1 MNPFAFV
8 VSYAI
13 AVLVLIP
20 ASAMTIVA
28 GAWYGVARGT
38 AYALIGALIGS
49 TGAFLVARYGA
60 RDFVARRLA
69 ALSIGGRLGA
79 VERAVTARGLP
90 IVFLLRLSPIVP
102 FNFLNYALGLT
113 TIKLRDFLV
122 ASAGM
127 IPGAIMYAY
136 AGKVAGVALAVAGEA
151 QVPRETSYY
160 ALLIGGLAATMA
172 SPGHRSLTA
181 VVHGR
186 PWKPGSGE
194 QRLDDVVAQP
204 APGSA
209 MQASAPLNSAVNPI
223 GRAASAIN
231 CCTARP
237 VRADPVM
244 TTWSGPPGAIK
255 TSRTASGSSG
265 NNVSTSIG
273 SPATSSASRNLVSNC
288 VAPGAGL

>member
-1 MNPFAFV
+1 VNPFAFV
-8 VSYAI
+8 LSYAI

-122 ASAGM
+122 AS
-127 IPGAIMYAY
+127 
-136 AGKVAGVALAVAGEA
+136 GKVAVVALAVAGEA

-172 SPGHRSLTA
+172 A
-181 VVHGR
+181 VI
-186 PWKPGSGE
+186 
-194 QRLDDVVAQP
+194 LVA
-204 APGSA
+204 
-209 MQASAPLNSAVNPI
+209 
-223 GRAASAIN
+223 RAA
-231 CCTARP
+231 R
-237 VRADPVM
+237 RALRDV
-244 TTWSGPPGAIK
+244 
-255 TSRTASGSSG
+255 
-265 NNVSTSIG
+265 
-273 SPATSSASRNLVSNC
+273 
-288 VAPGAGL
+288 

>member
-1 MNPFAFV
+1 VNPFAFV

-136 AGKVAGVALAVAGEA
+136 AGKVAGVALAVAGQA

-172 SPGHRSLTA
+172 A
-181 VVHGR
+181 VI
-186 PWKPGSGE
+186 
-194 QRLDDVVAQP
+194 LVA
-204 APGSA
+204 
-209 MQASAPLNSAVNPI
+209 
-223 GRAASAIN
+223 RAA
-231 CCTARP
+231 R
-237 VRADPVM
+237 RALRDV
-244 TTWSGPPGAIK
+244 
-255 TSRTASGSSG
+255 
-265 NNVSTSIG
+265 
-273 SPATSSASRNLVSNC
+273 
-288 VAPGAGL
+288 